1 MAHPQATP
9 KANPLLELGRLGQS
23 PWYDYITR
31 DLLTSGELDRLI
43 RDEGLLGMTS
53 NPTIFEKAVSGSD
66 LYDDDIAQG
75 VRAGKSPAEI
85 FEALAV
91 ADVQGACDHFRAT
104 FDRLNNGDGTVSIEV
119 SPGAAF
125 DTEATVTEAR
135 RLWTS
140 VGRPNA
146 FIKIPGT
153 EPGLAA
159 ITRCLAE
166 GINVNI
172 TLLFSLQRYQ
182 QVIDAWLAG
191 LEQRVDAGQPIDH
204 LHSVA
209 SFFVSRV
216 DTKIDPLLDKQGDP
230 EHIRGTIAIAN
241 AALAYDLFQQTLASP
256 RWQALQAR
264 GGHVQRPLW
273 ASTSTKDPT
282 YPDIYYVEALTA
294 PQTVDTMPPETFAAY
309 KDHGRPEVRIQQ
321 AMAAA
326 PARLAALARAGI
338 DLAAVTDE
346 LEAEGVK
353 KFAASYDS
361 LLKGI
366 EAKAGELAGR

>member
-1 MAHPQATP
+1 MTAS
-9 KANPLLELGRLGQS
+9 NPLVRLGELGQS

-43 RDEGLLGMTS
+43 REDDLLGMTS
-53 NPTIFEKAVSGSD
+53 NPTIFEKAVRGSD
-66 LYDDDIAQG
+66 LYDDDITQG

-91 ADVQGACDHFRAT
+91 ADVQAACDHFRET

-119 SPGAAF
+119 APGLAF
-125 DTEATVTEAR
+125 DTEATVAEAR

-140 VGRPNA
+140 VGRPNV
-146 FIKIPGT
+146 FVKIPGT

-172 TLLFSLQRYQ
+172 TLLFSLQRYE
-182 QVIDAWLAG
+182 QVIDAWLTG
-191 LEQRVDAGQPIDH
+191 LERRADAGHPIDH

-216 DTKIDPLLDKQGDP
+216 DTKIDPIVDKQGDP
-230 EHIRGTIAIAN
+230 EHVRGTIAIAN
-241 AALAYDLFQQTLASP
+241 AALAYDLFQLTLATP
-256 RWQALQAR
+256 RWKALASQGA
-264 GGHVQRPLW
+264 HVQRPLW
-273 ASTSTKDPT
+273 ASTSTKDPK
-282 YPDIYYVEALTA
+282 YPDTYYVEALIA
-294 PQTVDTMPPETFAAY
+294 PQTVNTMPPETFEAY
-309 KDHGRPEVRIQQ
+309 KDHGRPEIRIQQ
-321 AMAAA
+321 AMAEA
-326 PARLAALARAGI
+326 PDRLAALTRAGV
-338 DLAAVTDE
+338 DLIQVTEE

-353 KFAASYDS
+353 KFAASYDQ

-366 EAKAGELAGR
+366 EAKAGELAAR

>member
-1 MAHPQATP
+1 MPV
-9 KANPLLELGRLGQS
+9 NPLVGLGRLGQS

-31 DLLTSGELDRLI
+31 DLLTTGELDRLI
-43 RDEGLLGMTS
+43 REDDLLGMTS

-66 LYDDDIAQG
+66 LYDDDIVQG
-75 VRAGKSPAEI
+75 VRAGKAPAEI

-91 ADVQGACDHFRAT
+91 ADVRGACDHFRET

-125 DTEATVTEAR
+125 DTEATVAEAR

-172 TLLFSLQRYQ
+172 TLLFSLQRYE
-182 QVIDAWLAG
+182 QVIGAWLAG
-191 LEQRVDAGQPIDH
+191 LEQRLDAGQPIDH

-216 DTKIDPLLDKQGDP
+216 DTKIDPLLDKRGDP

-256 RWQALQAR
+256 RWKALAAQGA
-264 GGHVQRPLW
+264 HVQRPLW
-273 ASTSTKDPT
+273 ASTSTKDPQF
-282 YPDIYYVEALTA
+282 PDIYYVEALVA
-294 PQTVDTMPPETFAAY
+294 PQTVNTMPPETFAAY

-321 AMAAA
+321 AMAEA
-326 PARLAALARAGI
+326 PGRLAALARAGI

-366 EAKAGELAGR
+366 EAKAGELAAR